1 MLGCPAL
8 VIVLGKS
15 MSAFTSRPSP
25 QAISVSD
32 LNRQARQML
41 ERGFGDCW
49 VEGEIS
55 GLARPASGHIYFTL
69 KDAKAQLRCAFFRN
83 RAGLSRTPL
92 KDGDRIKVRGRV
104 SIFEPRGDYQLIVD
118 AVQPSGEGELMAA
131 YERLKRQLQ
140 AEGMFANARALPYPP
155 RHLALIT
162 SATGAAVRDVLAVLQ
177 ARWPMVRVSLFP
189 VPVQGREAPPALIR
203 ALALVN
209 RQARTNRQARSEAQ
223 ELDGDPFDAVLITR
237 GGGSLEDLWAF
248 NDEHLVRAIFH
259 SQLPVMAAVGHEV
272 DVTLAEFAADVRAP
286 TPSAAAER
294 LVPNRRDLEATLR
307 QQRQRLARAWQHR
320 ANAESQRLDH
330 LRARLRHPGERLA
343 QQRRHL
349 QTLDRRLQLAMRQR
363 LQRGRQ
369 HLDATIRRF
378 TLHDPSR
385 ALRHSRER
393 IDQLRQRL
401 EAAQSLRLRQERQR
415 LEGFAREL
423 NAVSPLAVLGR
434 GYSILQDD
442 AGQVVRAASQTQ
454 PGQTLTARLGEG
466 RLKLEVKRRLKR

>member
-1 MLGCPAL
+1 MDKPGRTTL
-8 VIVLGKS
+8 
-15 MSAFTSRPSP
+15 
-25 QAISVSD
+25 SVSD

-69 KDAKAQLRCAFFRN
+69 KDARAQLRCAFFRN
-83 RAGLSRTPL
+83 RASLSHTPL

-131 YERLKRQLQ
+131 YERLKRQLS
-140 AEGMFANARALPYPP
+140 AEGVFANARPLPYPP

-162 SATGAAVRDVLAVLQ
+162 SPTGAAIRDVLAVLR
-177 ARWPMVRVSLFP
+177 ARWPMVRVSVFP
-189 VPVQGREAPPALIR
+189 SPVQGREAPPALIR

-209 RQARTNRQARSEAQ
+209 RQARREDES
-223 ELDGDPFDAVLITR
+223 DPFDAILITR

-259 SQLPVMAAVGHEV
+259 SKLPVMAAIGHEV

-294 LVPNRRDLEATLR
+294 LVPDRRDLQATLA

-343 QQRRHL
+343 QQRQHL
-349 QTLDRRLQLAMRQR
+349 AGLDRRLQLAMRQR
-363 LQRGRQ
+363 LQRDRQ
-369 HLDATIRRF
+369 RLDAAARRF

-385 ALRHSRER
+385 TLRQARER
-393 IDQLRQRL
+393 VEQLRQRL
-401 EAAQSLRLRQERQR
+401 EAGQRRKLQQERQH
-415 LEGFAREL
+415 LQGIAREL

-442 AGQVVRAASQTQ
+442 NGQVVRAASQTQ

>member
-1 MLGCPAL
+1 
-8 VIVLGKS
+8 
-15 MSAFTSRPSP
+15 MSAFTTTPSP

-131 YERLKRQLQ
+131 YERLKRQLN
-140 AEGMFANARALPYPP
+140 AEGVFANARPLPYPP

-162 SATGAAVRDVLAVLQ
+162 SPTGAAIRDVLAVLR
-177 ARWPMVRVSLFP
+177 ARWPMVRVSVFP
-189 VPVQGREAPPALIR
+189 SPVQGREAPPALIR
-203 ALALVN
+203 ALALIN
-209 RQARTNRQARSEAQ
+209 RQVRTNRQARREDAS
-223 ELDGDPFDAVLITR
+223 DPFDAILITR

-248 NDEHLVRAIFH
+248 NDEHLARAIFH
-259 SQLPVMAAVGHEV
+259 SKLPVMAAIGHEV

-294 LVPNRRDLEATLR
+294 LVPDRRDLQATLA

-343 QQRRHL
+343 QQRQHL
-349 QTLDRRLQLAMRQR
+349 AGLDRRLQLAMRQR
-363 LQRGRQ
+363 LQRDRQ
-369 HLDATIRRF
+369 RLDAATRRF

-385 ALRHSRER
+385 TLRQARER
-393 IDQLRQRL
+393 VEQLRQRL
-401 EAAQSLRLRQERQR
+401 EAGQRRKLQQERQN
-415 LEGFAREL
+415 LQGIAREL

-442 AGQVVRAASQTQ
+442 SGQVVRAASQTQ